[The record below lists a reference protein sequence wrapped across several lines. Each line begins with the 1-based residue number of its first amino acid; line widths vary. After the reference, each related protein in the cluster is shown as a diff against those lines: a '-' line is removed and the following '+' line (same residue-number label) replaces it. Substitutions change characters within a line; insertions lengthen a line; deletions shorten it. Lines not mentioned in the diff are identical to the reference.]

1 METGQ
6 LEDVPNMW
14 LTGADSVFAERLSD
28 LLEISGGGEVVGR
41 LVLQEGG
48 QIDTMND
55 SEDNSFK
62 CIGSSMPVVKLEPFG
77 MHKQALELNS
87 PSEDRVSTNA
97 QIRHNATMYLKPTIS
112 LGVDIGSREFGNGA
126 L

>member
-41 LVLQEGG
+41 LVLQE
-48 QIDTMND
+48 
-55 SEDNSFK
+55 DNSFK

-97 QIRHNATMYLKPTIS
+97 QIRHTATVS

>member
-1 METGQ
+1 MEIGQ
-6 LEDVPNMW
+6 LEDVPINW
-14 LTGADSVFAERLSD
+14 FTGADSVFAERLSD

-48 QIDTMND
+48 QFYFGTTMND
-55 SEDNSFK
+55 SKDDSFR
-62 CIGSSMPVVKLEPFG
+62 CIGSSMPVIKLEPFG

-97 QIRHNATMYLKPTIS
+97 QIRHNATVS
-112 LGVDIGSREFGNGA
+112 LGAGTGSREFGNGA